1 MLSLKIENEEVV
13 DDFLIQNKNFSLSNK
28 ENITI
33 DAQGDGF
40 FCAVLQKKN

>member
-1 MLSLKIENEEVV
+1 MENEEAV
-13 DDFLIQNKNFSLSNK
+13 DKFLIENKNFSLSNK
-28 ENITI
+28 ENIII